1 MNIKTKTFQVTPKQL
16 KQLIINNYFKARK
29 KILIMYTLIL
39 ILFLTPAFFGKDS
52 IGSAKFFSFFFI
64 GSLVAP
70 FLINVK
76 KTQAV
81 VNFIPR
87 YWEMDENF
95 ISIYYED
102 GSMSKFRF
110 EHLVKAAKQS
120 EFYLLYTTMAGQF
133 HYLPISAFETEKDIH
148 RFELFLESKQLMKLW

>member
-16 KQLIINNYFKARK
+16 KQLLINLYFKARK
-29 KILIMYTLIL
+29 KILIIYTVMS
-39 ILFLTPAFFGKDS
+39 ILFFILAFFDKYFINS
-52 IGSAKFFSFFFI
+52 AISVSFLLIGL
-64 GSLVAP
+64 LVAP
-70 FLINVK
+70 FLINMK
-76 KTQAV
+76 KTQPV

-87 YWEMDENF
+87 YWEIDENF

-102 GSMSKFRF
+102 GSLSKFRF

-120 EFYLLYTTMAGQF
+120 EFYLLYITMAGQF